1 MNRIS
6 TSSSYL
12 AVIANL
18 NDAQARQIQ
27 AGQQVSSQKK
37 AEDLKGYAR
46 NAETLTAMQSVATQI
61 QGFIDQSDVLA
72 DRFTAQD
79 TALNQ
84 LADSVGNMRQSITD
98 AIASGRGDTL
108 MQDLRGYF
116 TDTIA
121 ALNAKSNGKYLF
133 AGGQIDS
140 MPVSATSIGD
150 LTTAPSL
157 ASLFHNDQFK
167 ATNRLDETSSIQ
179 GGFLADQLGQPLFQ
193 ALQTIVQYDQ
203 TAGQGPLTGQLSQ
216 TQIAFLQST
225 LAGMDTVHDN
235 LTNQAAMNGS
245 YQRRIDD
252 NKTDLVARQTTIKNM
267 MGGIT
272 DVDVAEAVSRLQM
285 AQTAVQASAQVFQGL
300 QSSSLLNFLRL

>member
-12 AVIANL
+12 AVIASL

-27 AGQQVSSQKK
+27 AGQEVSSQKK
-37 AEDLKGYAR
+37 ADDLKGYAR
-46 NAETLTAMQSVATQI
+46 NAETLTAMSSVATRI

-108 MQDLRGYF
+108 MQDLRGFF
-116 TDTIA
+116 TDAVA
-121 ALNAKSNGKYLF
+121 ALNTRNQGKYVF
-133 AGGQIDS
+133 SGGQIDTQ
-140 MPVSATSIGD
+140 PVSATSMSD
-150 LTTAPSL
+150 LTTAPSI

-167 ATNRLDETSSIQ
+167 ATNRLDETSTIQ
-179 GGFLADQLGQPLFQ
+179 GGFLADQLGTQMFQ
-193 ALQTIVQYDQ
+193 ALQTVLSYDQ
-203 TAGQGPLTGQLSQ
+203 SGTTGPLNGALSQ
-216 TQIAFLQST
+216 TQISFLQT
-225 LAGMDTVHDN
+225 QLAGLDTIHDN

-245 YQRRIDD
+245 YQRRVDD
-252 NKTDLVARQTTIKNM
+252 NKADLTGRLTTMKTMIGNV
-267 MGGIT
+267 T
-272 DVDVAEAVSRLQM
+272 DVDPAEAISRLQM

-300 QSSSLLNFLRL
+300 QSSSLLNFLRF